1 MAGRRTFFSFHFQR
15 DIWRASNVR
24 NANKVDAV
32 ARVPFFDAS
41 LWEEAKKKSD
51 DAIKA
56 MIDAALVG
64 TSVTVVLIGA
74 ETASRRWVKYEIAQS
89 VARGNGLLGVR
100 IHGIKDQHGNTD
112 VSGSVPDGVSKVVAW
127 DRDTFGQA
135 VEKAAIAAGKKCS
148 PHGVAGCYYC
158 S

>member
-15 DIWRASNVR
+15 DIWRATNVR

-32 ARVPFFDAS
+32 ARVPYFDAS

-51 DAIKA
+51 AAIKA
-56 MIDAALVG
+56 MIDSALVG

-74 ETASRRWVKYEIAQS
+74 ETAGRPFVKYEIAQS
-89 VARGNGLLGVR
+89 LARGNGLLGVR
-100 IHGIKDQHGNTD
+100 IHGIKDQFGRTD
-112 VSGSVPDGVSKVVAW
+112 VPGAVPAGVERVIAW

-135 VEKAAIAAGKKCS
+135 VEKAAVAAGKKCS
-148 PHGVAGCYYC
+148 PHGLAYCAVCY
-158 S
+158 